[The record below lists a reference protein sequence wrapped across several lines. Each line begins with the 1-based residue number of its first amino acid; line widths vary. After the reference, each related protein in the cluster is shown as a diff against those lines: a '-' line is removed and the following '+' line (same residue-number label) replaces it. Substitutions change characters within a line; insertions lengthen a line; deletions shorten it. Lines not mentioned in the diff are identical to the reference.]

1 MTGKDAYTNAL
12 AQIREAVDAV
22 DPQDT
27 AVARFWVFGDGR
39 AGPTFN
45 LLQGYDSVSGIE
57 TKVCALCSIFSSG
70 LFGKENLPSFPSC
83 FSILTLFRCLSC
95 KEIVLFS

>member
-1 MTGKDAYTNAL
+1 MTGKDAYANAL

-70 LFGKENLPSFPSC
+70 LFGREDFALISFL
-83 FSILTLFRCLSC
+83 FQHTGTLQMSF
-95 KEIVLFS
+95 V